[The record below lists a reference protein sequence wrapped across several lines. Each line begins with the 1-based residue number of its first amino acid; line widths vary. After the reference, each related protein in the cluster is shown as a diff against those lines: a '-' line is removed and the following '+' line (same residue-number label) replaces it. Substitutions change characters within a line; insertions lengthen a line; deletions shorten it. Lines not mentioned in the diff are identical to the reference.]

1 LIAGFFL
8 VGLSQQ
14 VAQIA
19 KDKLL
24 GHGFPTG
31 ESCAE

>member
-8 VGLSQQ
+8 VGLGQQ

-19 KDKLL
+19 KNKML

-31 ESCAE
+31 ESSAA

>member
-14 VAQIA
+14 VAQVT

-31 ESCAE
+31 KSVAA

>member
-14 VAQIA
+14 VAQVA

-24 GHGFPTG
+24 RHGFPRS
-31 ESCAE
+31 ESIAE